1 MKKTIS
7 ALMVLAGI
15 AGAST
20 QPTMVYS
27 LEGIDIG
34 TLSVVDISAANV
46 SSSATNGVTIMLT
59 LDFDTFGNGPAFW
72 FSTLAHNA
80 ENVDTSYSSAAAIVG
95 GGSPSQGAQR
105 RLSLYKASAGS
116 AGGTSTSTDGLSCG
130 KTDFDTVAFVTIAN
144 NTATIF
150 ELTGEGTVVQTGS
163 VTGSTNV
170 VSGSLQSL
178 VIGNWTHT
186 AVNCTGS
193 ADIAFY
199 NGVMTVD
206 QMNAT
211 IPEPATATLSL
222 LALAGLAARRRRK

>member
-1 MKKTIS
+1 
-7 ALMVLAGI
+7 MVLAGI

-59 LDFDTFGNGPAFW
+59 LDFDTFNNGPAFW

-95 GGSPSQGAQR
+95 SGSPSQGAKQ

-150 ELTGEGTVVQTGS
+150 ELTDAGTVVQTGS
-163 VTGSTNV
+163 VTGSEDVEDV

-178 VIGNWTHT
+178 VIGNWDHDG
-186 AVNCTGS
+186 VNSTGS

-222 LALAGLAARRRRK
+222 LALAGLAVRRRRK